1 MEIYTKLIP
10 RIYIYIFLDV
20 LQRPSSKFLSRG
32 GGGYFWL
39 RNFCLINFLVD
50 LFSFCKRWGGGA

>member
-32 GGGYFWL
+32 GGAIFGSVIF
-39 RNFCLINFLVD
+39 V
-50 LFSFCKRWGGGA
+50 